1 MKPMMAALAATLFA
15 CSARSSSPASDPRVS
30 CPFNASATVSNR
42 RNVDFDIYYQEGTK
56 PAINI
61 GEAPAM
67 TTLTFKLPGEG
78 RGRVYLQGR
87 SGGYVSP
94 RPGNPV
100 SDIDIRTH
108 C

>member
-1 MKPMMAALAATLFA
+1 MKTLVAAIAATLLA
-15 CSARSSSPASDPRVS
+15 CSARSPAPTSDPLAS
-30 CPFNASATVSNR
+30 CSFNVSATVSNR
-42 RNVDFDIYYQEGTK
+42 RSVDYDIYYQEGTK
-56 PAINI
+56 PPINL

-67 TTLTFKLPGEG
+67 TTLTFNLPGEG
-78 RGRVYLQGR
+78 RGRVYLRSR
-87 SGGYVSP
+87 SGAQVSP